1 MNIEGKQLI
10 IIRLLAVLTN
20 SIIYLKVSN
29 EEKKRK
35 RGKEN
40 NLRLINDDEDNLLI

>member
-1 MNIEGKQLI
+1 MEGKQLI

-29 EEKKRK
+29 EEKKGK
-35 RGKEN
+35 KGKEN
-40 NLRLINDDEDNLLI
+40 NLRLINDEDNLLV

>member
-29 EEKKRK
+29 EEKKREKGK
-35 RGKEN
+35 RK
-40 NLRLINDDEDNLLI
+40 

>member
-29 EEKKRK
+29 EEKKK
-35 RGKEN
+35 GKGEKK
-40 NLRLINDDEDNLLI
+40 II

>member
-29 EEKKRK
+29 EEKK
-35 RGKEN
+35 GKGEKK
-40 NLRLINDDEDNLLI
+40 II

>member
-1 MNIEGKQLI
+1 MNMEGKQLI

-29 EEKKRK
+29 EEKKGK
-35 RGKEN
+35 KGKEN
-40 NLRLINDDEDNLLI
+40 NLRLINDEDNLLV